1 MKLIGL
7 LGLGIAFGAFSVTGN
22 PLEFRVKLLEPP
34 EDLNP
39 VAEAGPTVY
48 RSGKLEED
56 LMENF
61 TEGDYKENGITEGKI
76 THN

>member
-39 VAEAGPTVY
+39 VAGPTVY
-48 RSGKLEED
+48 MSGKLEED

-61 TEGDYKENGITEGKI
+61 KEGDHKENGITEGKI